1 MGIYPAQFWGNHIL
15 HFYENQFM
23 TQPIS
28 DNKIKVQH
36 FHSTKQ
42 LIDDLCSTNSG
53 AQLGCAN
60 AEVYSKESLI

>member
-1 MGIYPAQFWGNHIL
+1 
-15 HFYENQFM
+15 M

-28 DNKIKVQH
+28 DNKIKIKVQH
-36 FHSTKQ
+36 FHSTKR
-42 LIDDLCSTNSG
+42 LIDDLCSTNNG